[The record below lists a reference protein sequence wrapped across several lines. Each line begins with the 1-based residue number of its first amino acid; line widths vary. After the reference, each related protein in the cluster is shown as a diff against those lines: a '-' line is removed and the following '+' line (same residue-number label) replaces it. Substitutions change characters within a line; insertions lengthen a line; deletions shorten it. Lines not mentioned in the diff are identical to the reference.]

1 MGEMEPLPPPHLRGT
16 REVLR
21 GGRMGEW
28 DGGGGSLSEA
38 NCEYIKDQEG
48 EWVNNRAS
56 APGGFFETSLRTCL
70 LKLGF
75 SDHQAQDVTK

>member
-1 MGEMEPLPPPHLRGT
+1 MEGREEGE
-16 REVLR
+16 
-21 GGRMGEW
+21 
-28 DGGGGSLSEA
+28 GSLSEA

-56 APGGFFETSLRTCL
+56 ARGGFFETSLRTCL